1 MKALDIAKYI
11 VTKCVKDNC
20 PISNLQLQK
29 FLFYI
34 QKEFLAQNKVA
45 FYDEIQAWQFGP
57 VVPVVYY
64 HFCGFGAMPIT
75 TTYTVSD
82 ISPEYQTIID
92 SVVEKKRCL
101 DPWEMVKE
109 THKTDGA
116 WHQVYKNGEGNH
128 KEIPLELIKRAG

>member
-11 VTKCVKDNC
+11 VTKCVNDNC

-64 HFCGFGAMPIT
+64 HFCGLGAMPIT
-75 TTYTVSD
+75 TTYTVTD
-82 ISPEYQTIID
+82 ICTEYQTIID
-92 SVVEKKRCL
+92 SVVDKKRIL
-101 DPWEMVKE
+101 DPWEMVRE
-109 THKTDGA
+109 THKDHGA
-116 WHQVYKNGEGNH
+116 WDLVYMGGKGNH
-128 KEIPLELIKRAG
+128 KEIPRDLIKRAG